1 MTQFEILLQNLKS
14 LATVL
19 QGSQIWPG
27 GAPAPD
33 PSIPP
38 VASTVQTQIQKIQNV
53 VQKGSLLSKVSKTI

>member
-14 LATVL
+14 LVTVL

-38 VASTVQTQIQKIQNV
+38 VASTVQTQIQKI
-53 VQKGSLLSKVSKTI
+53 